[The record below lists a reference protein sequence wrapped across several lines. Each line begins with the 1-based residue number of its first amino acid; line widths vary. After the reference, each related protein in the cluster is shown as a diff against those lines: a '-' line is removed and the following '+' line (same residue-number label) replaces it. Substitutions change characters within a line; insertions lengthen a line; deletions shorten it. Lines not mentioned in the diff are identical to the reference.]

1 MEISRNLYDVIII
14 GGGPAGGAGA
24 GAGENGDA
32 GHGQGFLSGE
42 IKAQLA
48 ALFPKFQNPV
58 IVEAELDES
67 PLSGELAGFVGE
79 LDGLTDKLI
88 CRVRE
93 LDAKER
99 EERAARGELSPS
111 LRLYRS
117 DGSGEMCIRDR
128 NHSVFSAASSIA
140 SIMAWM
146 TWSCCL
152 SQRESS
158 RLIFLASSDSV

>member
-67 PLSGELAGFVGE
+67 PLSGELASWASW
-79 LDGLTDKLI
+79 TD
-88 CRVRE
+88 
-93 LDAKER
+93 
-99 EERAARGELSPS
+99 
-111 LRLYRS
+111 
-117 DGSGEMCIRDR
+117 
-128 NHSVFSAASSIA
+128 
-140 SIMAWM
+140 
-146 TWSCCL
+146 
-152 SQRESS
+152 
-158 RLIFLASSDSV
+158 

>member
-1 MEISRNLYDVIII
+1 MGFSMNNFYDVIVI

-88 CRVRE
+88 CREGAGGAGRQGRAFPVPAPLPERRQRRE
-93 LDAKER
+93 H
-99 EERAARGELSPS
+99 P
-111 LRLYRS
+111 
-117 DGSGEMCIRDR
+117 
-128 NHSVFSAASSIA
+128 V
-140 SIMAWM
+140 
-146 TWSCCL
+146 
-152 SQRESS
+152 S
-158 RLIFLASSDSV
+158 RCPRRP

>member
-117 DGSGEMCIRDR
+117 DGSGGNILFHGVPGGHEFTPSLSRSTTWRDR
-128 NHSVFSAASSIA
+128 D
-140 SIMAWM
+140 
-146 TWSCCL
+146 
-152 SQRESS
+152 S
-158 RLIFLASSDSV
+158 RWTKKSGAGLRG